1 MATTHIDYRK
11 IDYDQLLD
19 KPIIRTDASVDT
31 LTTAG
36 VYDKWD
42 GKRYIVSV
50 NGQNI
55 TQVIEE
61 KDWYQTRSSTDG
73 GTTWGAW
80 ETVVFSKSGD
90 IDAEDVNYDN
100 TTSELV
106 ATNVQAAI
114 DEIDT
119 SVDDVKEDITD
130 IQTDITNIQW
140 DITNIQGDI
149 TEIKNIIEV
158 TTMDTPSED
167 NEGSIVQYK
176 WATNANFTHWY
187 FYECV
192 SDGQTPATYSWVRID
207 VQPAWAWDEHE
218 FITQAAYDLL
228 TPAQKAAKVYMIK
241 EEWVPGSWLIAW
253 AGIDI
258 TNNTISADMS
268 TAVYDNTTSGATA
281 TNVQDAID
289 EVFQSV
295 SNGKELIADAITD
308 KGVSTSATD
317 SFQTMADNIES
328 LTVWGKYGEWSI
340 GDVLHYTT
348 SGVTAQTVCYS
359 NSQTENW
366 DTVYYYGTGF
376 KRSNTSSHFDITL
389 VKYNNTNKKMFV
401 THFDWRW
408 NSWNSDTRF
417 KFFKDWDKVWFA
429 DTYWTTILFWY
440 FDSTNQFV
448 QASTWADTSNDITQF
463 CDNVD
468 GSNDGEI
475 RATLWRRTFVNMRAW
490 TTASWPKVC
499 FVV

>member
-80 ETVVFSKSGD
+80 ETVEFSKSGD

-100 TTSELV
+100 TTSELQ

-119 SVDDVKEDITD
+119 SVDDVKGDITD
-130 IQTDITNIQW
+130 IQGDITNIQW

-158 TTMDTPSED
+158 ETMPTPSED
-167 NEGSIVQYK
+167 AEGTIIQYK
-176 WATNANFTHWY
+176 GATTSTFTHWY

-192 SDGQTPATYSWVRID
+192 SDGQTPATYSWERID

-218 FITQAAYDLL
+218 FITQTAYDAL

-241 EEWVPGSWLIAW
+241 EEWVPGSWLTAW

-258 TNNTISADMS
+258 TNNVISADMT

-281 TNVQDAID
+281 TNIQDAID

-295 SNGKELIADAITD
+295 SNGKTLIAAAITD
-308 KGVSTSATD
+308 KGVSTAASD
-317 SFQTMADNIES
+317 SFQTMAENIERIDTNQVLNS
-328 LTVWGKYGEWSI
+328 SNGAFINEAYYSWSDWAVNFATFGINDFNGGIGSIAWNNHSSWYTSCVIAITDSNWTVTHSEQNINISSWTTVKSYIYNWDNTNVYFYCWPSI
-340 GDVLHYTT
+340 WDWTLFCMINTTTKSISFNPTTPTWTREQITTT
-348 SGVTAQTVCYS
+348 STNVSYKIWNREIDAPYC
-359 NSQTENW
+359 
-366 DTVYYYGTGF
+366 
-376 KRSNTSSHFDITL
+376 RDIIL
-389 VKYNNTNKKMFV
+389 LLQ
-401 THFDWRW
+401 
-408 NSWNSDTRF
+408 
-417 KFFKDWDKVWFA
+417 KF
-429 DTYWTTILFWY
+429 
-440 FDSTNQFV
+440 
-448 QASTWADTSNDITQF
+448 
-463 CDNVD
+463 
-468 GSNDGEI
+468 
-475 RATLWRRTFVNMRAW
+475 
-490 TTASWPKVC
+490 
-499 FVV
+499 

>member
-100 TTSELV
+100 TTSGLT
-106 ATNVQAAI
+106 ATNVQAAIDKMNEVVEEIKDIVEVEEMPTPSEDVEGTIIQYKGATTASFTHGYFYECVGDGQNPETFSRVRIDVQPNNAIASSVSYDNTTSGMTATNVQDAI

-119 SVDDVKEDITD
+119 SVDTINTTITNIQSDITD
-130 IQTDITNIQW
+130 I
-140 DITNIQGDI
+140 
-149 TEIKNIIEV
+149 KNIVEV
-158 TTMDTPSED
+158 ETMDTPSED

-176 WATNANFTHWY
+176 WATNANFTHGY

-192 SDGQTPATYSWVRID
+192 SDWQTPATYSWERID

-218 FITQAAYDLL
+218 FITQTAYNAL

-241 EEWVPGSWLIAW
+241 EEWVPGSWLTAW

-281 TNVQDAID
+281 TNIQDAID
-289 EVFQSV
+289 EVYNAIYSV
-295 SNGKELIADAITD
+295 DWTSVTHSWIGTQVKWTTSSRFTPTEDLIA
-308 KGVSTSATD
+308 
-317 SFQTMADNIES
+317 SFECHWAAWT
-328 LTVWGKYGEWSI
+328 W
-340 GDVLHYTT
+340 TT
-348 SGVTAQTVCYS
+348 QWTWLQE
-359 NSQTENW
+359 Q
-366 DTVYYYGTGF
+366 
-376 KRSNTSSHFDITL
+376 I
-389 VKYNNTNKKMFV
+389 
-401 THFDWRW
+401 W
-408 NSWNSDTRF
+408 NSWVNKS
-417 KFFKDWDKVWFA
+417 V
-429 DTYWTTILFWY
+429 YWTENVSWTDELLKWHTY
-440 FDSTNQFV
+440 RLTG
-448 QASTWADTSNDITQF
+448 WTSSSSY
-463 CDNVD
+463 V
-468 GSNDGEI
+468 
-475 RATLWRRTFVNMRAW
+475 
-490 TTASWPKVC
+490 VC
-499 FVV
+499 NWMYKK